1 MEKEVDQRKIFL
13 DVLIDKSD
21 SQSPATRV
29 YHNKIFTGL
38 LTNYLV
44 YPPPPTILQAQAYY
58 NFSSLNLQ
66 D

>member
-44 YPPPPTILQAQAYY
+44 YPPPPHHLTSSGLLQ
-58 NFSSLNLQ
+58 L
-66 D
+66 